1 MYASS
6 RKHTI
11 EHGMAREAS
20 LGTQTRG
27 PAALHSRGTACASSR
42 SPFGFVY

>member
-1 MYASS
+1 MHASS
-6 RKHTI
+6 RKHAI
-11 EHGMAREAS
+11 DHGMARGAS

-27 PAALHSRGTACASSR
+27 PAVLHSRGTACASSR